1 MKNENRKENRSI
13 YLYTA
18 LIFAVALV
26 LILLTAFSQPRV
38 NKLGN
43 RAQEFTPAATEST
56 TSDELAKYANMATA
70 LDAANKELNSKIADN
85 EKALE
90 VYDKLLAANAQA
102 ANGGLKEAADI
113 LSQVDEETLT
123 ENQKILFDELNI
135 KINKGKEQ

>member
-43 RAQEFTPAATEST
+43 RAQEFTPTATQNT
-56 TSDELAKYANMATA
+56 ISDELAKYANMATA
-70 LDAANKELNSKIADN
+70 LDTANKELNSRIADN

-90 VYDKLLAANAQA
+90 VYDKLLAANAQV
-102 ANGGLKEAADI
+102 ANGGVKEAADI
-113 LSQVDEETLT
+113 LAQVDEATLT